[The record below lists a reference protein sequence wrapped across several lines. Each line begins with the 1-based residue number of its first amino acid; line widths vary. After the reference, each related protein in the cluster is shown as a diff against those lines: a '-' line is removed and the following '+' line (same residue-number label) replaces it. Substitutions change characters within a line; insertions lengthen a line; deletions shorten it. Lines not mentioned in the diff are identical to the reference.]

1 MIFLVISDIVF
12 TKTRLLIFLFDIFI
26 IPFSLSYYKTFLD
39 RSTMV
44 EIVRRATLAPR
55 VIRKLCKS
63 LQKMSNLQFPTS
75 KALSFFFS
83 SFFFSP
89 SYAWNPKS
97 LKEGIYYIG
106 DIFAFVLRFSCCLPT
121 FLAVR
126 TTRLTASVG
135 SLNLYSKFHPFSGSH
150 PEFHEEV
157 LNNAITAPF
166 PDQASSTWPFLPL
179 IWSFVPYIRYL
190 FATFAIRISEFF

>member
-1 MIFLVISDIVF
+1 M
-12 TKTRLLIFLFDIFI
+12 KTWHENTCYWYFYLIFSLFHFHYSI
-26 IPFSLSYYKTFLD
+26 IRLD
-39 RSTMV
+39 RSTMI
-44 EIVRRATLAPR
+44 EIVRRATLAPG
-55 VIRKLCKS
+55 VIRKLCKFS
-63 LQKMSNLQFPTS
+63 QKMSNLHFPIS
-75 KALSFFFS
+75 KALSFMF
-83 SFFFSP
+83 SFFFFFFLPHMYETQSP
-89 SYAWNPKS
+89 LRKG
-97 LKEGIYYIG
+97 LYYIR

-190 FATFAIRISEFF
+190 FAIFAIRISEFF

>member
-1 MIFLVISDIVF
+1 
-12 TKTRLLIFLFDIFI
+12 
-26 IPFSLSYYKTFLD
+26 
-39 RSTMV
+39 MV
-44 EIVRRATLAPR
+44 EIVRRTTLAPR

-75 KALSFFFS
+75 KAFSFIFS
-83 SFFFSP
+83 SFFFSL
-89 SYAWNPKS
+89 S
-97 LKEGIYYIG
+97 LSLPHMHETQSPLRKGLYCIG

-166 PDQASSTWPFLPL
+166 PAQASSTWPFLPL
-179 IWSFVPYIRYL
+179 I
-190 FATFAIRISEFF
+190 